1 MVELRRELGL
11 FEATV
16 YGVGLILGAGIY
28 AVLGEATGLAGE
40 SVFFAFVIASFVGML
55 TGLSYS
61 ELSSMYPKEEADYIY
76 VRSAFD
82 HKKLSEVTA
91 IFRIFVGIVSAAA
104 VALAFGGYLSSF
116 IPAHMILLAI
126 TIIVISSAINFYGI
140 RFSSKI
146 NILFT
151 AIEVLGL
158 LIVIWMGAGSWG
170 QVDVLQAPRGLK
182 GIFQS
187 AFLIFFAYIGF
198 ESLVNITEETRE
210 ASKKIPQAIIISI
223 VVTTVLYILV
233 SISAVAIVDWQAL
246 GQSNSPL
253 ALVALEGWGPEAFTV
268 ITVIALFATMNTVLI
283 TLISTSRIL
292 YGVSKDEYHFL
303 PAVFSK
309 VHRKTRTPHVAVL
322 SVCLLSILF
331 TLLGD
336 IGAVAGLA
344 NLFLL
349 IVFVLVNAALLKL
362 RYRYPGLKRGFKAP
376 LNWGN
381 LSFTALAGFITCL
394 ALIIFYLIQ
403 NFI

>member
-1 MVELRRELGL
+1 MAELRQELGL

-28 AVLGEATGLAGE
+28 AIIGEAAGLAGE
-40 SVFFAFVIASFVGML
+40 SIFFAFLIASLVGML

-76 VRSAFD
+76 VRNAFD

-91 IFRIFVGIVSAAA
+91 VLRIFVGIVSSAA
-104 VALAFGGYLSSF
+104 VALAFGGYLTSF
-116 IPAHMILLAI
+116 IPANMILLAI
-126 TIIVISSAINFYGI
+126 AIIVISSAINFYGI
-140 RFSSKI
+140 KFSAKI

-158 LIVIWMGAGSWG
+158 LIVIWLGAGSWG

-187 AFLIFFAYIGF
+187 SFLIFFAYIGF
-198 ESLVNITEETRE
+198 ESLVNISEETRE
-210 ASKKIPQAIIISI
+210 ASKKIPQAIMISI
-223 VVTTVLYILV
+223 IVTTVLYILV
-233 SISAVAIVDWQAL
+233 GISAVALVDWQAL
-246 GQSNSPL
+246 GQSKSPL
-253 ALVALEGWGPEAFTV
+253 ALVALEGWGPQAFTV
-268 ITVIALFATMNTVLI
+268 ISVIALFATMNTVLI

-303 PAVFSK
+303 PTVFSK
-309 VHRKTRTPHVAVL
+309 VHKRTRTPHIAVL
-322 SVCLLSILF
+322 SVCLLSIVF
-331 TLLGD
+331 TLPGD
-336 IGAVAGLA
+336 IGFVAGLA

-349 IVFVLVNAALLKL
+349 IVFVLVNASLLKL
-362 RYRYPGLKRGFKAP
+362 RYRYPSFERGFKAP

-381 LSFTALAGFITCL
+381 FSFTAVAGFITCL
-394 ALIIFYLIQ
+394 ALIIFYLLQ
-403 NFI
+403 NLY